1 MFKIH
6 NNLIYNNK
14 TNFLF
19 ICLHVLFLFVD
30 VVAKLVQFPL
40 HVWLPGAMG
49 GPIPIS
55 ALIHVATMVAAGIFL
70 VVRLFPLFI
79 MIP

>member
-1 MFKIH
+1 MVKIH
-6 NNLIYNNK
+6 NNLVYNNR

-19 ICLHVLFLFVD
+19 ICLRVLFLFVD

-40 HVWLPGAMG
+40 HVWLPDAVE

-55 ALIHVATMVAAGIFL
+55 ALIHVATMVVAGIFL
-70 VVRLFPLFI
+70 IVHLFPLFI